1 MNPQIDEI
9 PVGSL
14 ADRYGVHRSQVY
26 NRLEA
31 IKRRRADLVPYRRG
45 RKSYIDGQLLRL
57 LDGMAALIQ
66 QGSTTDGAAE
76 TVLGKLSTRPA
87 DSPVDDSHDIR
98 HQDDSALAIAT
109 PEPEKPFSID
119 DTLHMLRALQEL
131 ADNDWRLSSDQ
142 IAQTL
147 ELKALPSGD
156 SFERYG
162 FRFSKAGKN
171 GTQTAWKIEKL

>member
-1 MNPQIDEI
+1 MDAQIDEM
-9 PVGSL
+9 PVASL
-14 ADRYGVHRSQVY
+14 DTRYGVHRSQVY

-31 IKRRRADLVPYRRG
+31 IKKRRDDLVPHRRG
-45 RKSYIDGQLLRL
+45 RKSYVSAELLGL

-66 QGSTTDGAAE
+66 QGSTTEEAANQ
-76 TVLGKLSTRPA
+76 VLGQLSNRPA
-87 DSPVDDSHDIR
+87 DSPADIR
-98 HQDDSALAIAT
+98 QVDTSAIAITT

>member
-1 MNPQIDEI
+1 MDAHIDEL
-9 PVGSL
+9 PVSSISN
-14 ADRYGVHRSQVY
+14 RYGVHRSQVY

-31 IKRRRADLVPYRRG
+31 IKKRRADLIPYRRG
-45 RKSYIDGQLLRL
+45 RKSYVDGPLLRL

-76 TVLGKLSTRPA
+76 TVLGKLSN
-87 DSPVDDSHDIR
+87 SPVDVSHDIR
-98 HQDDSALAIAT
+98 HVDDSALAIAK
-109 PEPEKPFSID
+109 PELEKPFSID
-119 DTLHMLRALQEL
+119 ETLHMLRALQEL

-142 IAQTL
+142 IAHTL
-147 ELKALPSGD
+147 ELKVLPSGD

>member
-1 MNPQIDEI
+1 MNPQVDEI

-66 QGSTTDGAAE
+66 QGSTTEGAAE

-98 HQDDSALAIAT
+98 HQDDSALANWQVSAGALAN
-109 PEPEKPFSID
+109 PEQEKPFSID

-156 SFERYG
+156 SF
-162 FRFSKAGKN
+162 
-171 GTQTAWKIEKL
+171 